1 MWSIFRLKTSKGS
14 LNGISVSKSP
24 YLMSN
29 KTTHQLHARVHR
41 TPKQCKCALC
51 GSIFRN
57 LGSLKRHAV
66 SVHCIVPES
75 AFPDNPK
82 DKDFEA
88 SVELDSDSESRSS
101 TSDSSTAKPA
111 RRRKRRP
118 GQSRRVSHANTTCL
132 PSLLHNKNNT
142 LNNTTSWLSD
152 AYAAA
157 NTSPSRRRRGR
168 PRRSGARMMKSLDNY
183 PDVNRIDS
191 LTISSQLKEAALG
204 EFRSET
210 RYRTI
215 LPRPPGGSVSD
226 FTASQ
231 PVLIDGTHR
240 RRNRRS
246 KRGSLKSVDLTV
258 LPTDKR
264 DSASR
269 QSGTFFGSDMTAQT
283 QVTQAVCLDHFV
295 MASGSYVAVDPLSYS
310 AGAYAIE
317 ASGTDESNQL
327 VCKPPHVL
335 TVAAAYASQ
344 LPPGSIPTSSTED
357 CEALLRNNPSAEC
370 DTSNS
375 TVVTNPVQSAPMISS
390 IQIYPTPWIEDQ
402 QQNVMTGPVTPV
414 DVSEIGHTT
423 SQSAE
428 SEVLSSQNSTIPI
441 SVPLAQPVQLYP
453 ILSPDGVTTLYYYM
467 ATPVEIVQTPT
478 TAVCSQAVVDSST
491 CLDPCPTDSVQPY
504 QHCGMDEKIEVIELD
519 ASQFEYDLKD
529 SITDEFD
536 RVESQLS
543 KKHKTQ
549 TGSERR
555 QTHEFTLTRSD
566 EVPNDTV
573 VATEVVDLG
582 SSEQSESFFNYAGS
596 SQIVESLDPSTDS
609 TSIKV
614 EKVSPSDINVSLSL
628 SVESSTKS
636 PSLHPNSDRS
646 LANVSA
652 DMDPIEN
659 VTHSTSAVPGVD
671 QANIPPFT
679 QLFPRSRSNANLF
692 DEVVQSTNDDLR
704 TPLVGMNE
712 MFTFSDVAASEEQH
726 SASVE
731 DSACS

>member
-1 MWSIFRLKTSKGS
+1 MKKAAVNERM
-14 LNGISVSKSP
+14 LNGKV
-24 YLMSN
+24 
-29 KTTHQLHARVHR
+29 
-41 TPKQCKCALC
+41 
-51 GSIFRN
+51 
-57 LGSLKRHAV
+57 
-66 SVHCIVPES
+66 
-75 AFPDNPK
+75 
-82 DKDFEA
+82 
-88 SVELDSDSESRSS
+88 
-101 TSDSSTAKPA
+101 TSDSKT
-111 RRRKRRP
+111 
-118 GQSRRVSHANTTCL
+118 GTQH
-132 PSLLHNKNNT
+132 
-142 LNNTTSWLSD
+142 
-152 AYAAA
+152 
-157 NTSPSRRRRGR
+157 
-168 PRRSGARMMKSLDNY
+168 DNY

-246 KRGSLKSVDLTV
+246 KRGSLKSVDLTM

-264 DSASR
+264 DSTSG

-283 QVTQAVCLDHFV
+283 QVTQAVYLDHFV
-295 MASGSYVAVDPLSYS
+295 MASGSYVTVDPLSYS
-310 AGAYAIE
+310 AGAYATE

-357 CEALLRNNPSAEC
+357 CETLLKNNPSAEC

-390 IQIYPTPWIEDQ
+390 IQIYPTLWIEGQ
-402 QQNVMTGPVTPV
+402 QQTVMTGPVTPV

-428 SEVLSSQNSTIPI
+428 SEVLSSQNSTVPI
-441 SVPLAQPVQLYP
+441 SIPVAQPVQLYP

-467 ATPVEIVQTPT
+467 ATPVEILQTPT

-491 CLDPCPTDSVQPY
+491 YLDPCPTDSVQPCGNSALGPNTAY
-504 QHCGMDEKIEVIELD
+504 YCTYTNPVTWLPSTTESSGFLVTSCSGTSAITHNQADAPGDTFELDRLFESDGVPRSDPVSKSSPITDEHSSLDCPDQHCGMDEKIEVIELD
-519 ASQFEYDLKD
+519 ASQFECELKD

-536 RVESQLS
+536 QGESQLS

-582 SSEQSESFFNYAGS
+582 SSEQSECFFNYAGM
-596 SQIVESLDPSTDS
+596 SQTVESLDPSTDS
-609 TSIKV
+609 TSVKV
-614 EKVSPSDINVSLSL
+614 ENVSPSDINVSLSL

-636 PSLHPNSDRS
+636 PPSHPNSDRS

-652 DMDPIEN
+652 DMDSIVN
-659 VTHSTSAVPGVD
+659 VTHSTSAVLGVV

-679 QLFPRSRSNANLF
+679 QLFPRSRPNANLF
-692 DEVVQSTNDDLR
+692 DEVVQSTNDDLQ